1 MERLILFIYPTIVVI
16 ISALVYRKAI
26 TKYQII
32 ALFLTYTG
40 IYVAFAFDLNFESQ
54 KDINKGGILIFLCA
68 IAYAMFIFGSGKMLS
83 KIGSLKFTAYAMTI
97 ASLAIIVHAF
107 ATKGWQFIHFS
118 KEIYYLSI
126 LMAILAT
133 VIPSFLISEGI
144 RRIGSDNASIISSVG
159 PVSTIILAYIF
170 LNERVNWIQIMG
182 TVLVLAGVLLT
193 SLHEKLEIK
202 KQ

>member
-1 MERLILFIYPTIVVI
+1 
-16 ISALVYRKAI
+16 
-26 TKYQII
+26 
-32 ALFLTYTG
+32 
-40 IYVAFAFDLNFESQ
+40 
-54 KDINKGGILIFLCA
+54 
-68 IAYAMFIFGSGKMLS
+68 
-83 KIGSLKFTAYAMTI
+83 
-97 ASLAIIVHAF
+97 
-107 ATKGWQFIHFS
+107 
-118 KEIYYLSI
+118 
-126 LMAILAT
+126 MAILAT